1 MISPA
6 ESAIGYSEGCYYARL
21 RCVYIA
27 PNCCTRSRWLS
38 CRQDSTI
45 LLSSVQAIDSLH
57 FEVAGI
63 LLGKGTAQTALPSS
77 IL

>member
-1 MISPA
+1 M
-6 ESAIGYSEGCYYARL
+6 
-21 RCVYIA
+21 
-27 PNCCTRSRWLS
+27 
-38 CRQDSTI
+38 

>member
-21 RCVYIA
+21 RCFYIA
-27 PNCCTRSRWLS
+27 PSCCTRSRWFS
-38 CRQDSTI
+38 CRQYSAI
-45 LLSSVQAIDSLH
+45 LLSSVRAIDSLR

-63 LLGKGTAQTALPSS
+63 LLGKGTARTALPSS